1 MRKILIINVDPTKV
15 TYGGDYLK
23 KLHVVDKIEVSNKYL
38 LVFIKD
44 VDDLLKKPD
53 KNSSDENSLIKIQNF
68 FRNLVGD
75 EDELFCILH
84 DSTFNDNNR
93 VDLSYGEIFKSQK
106 IRVLLQHHRTDGQ
119 FFNDVI
125 PFLVSKIQL
134 DKNQNILNE
143 KEIKFLQEKYSKK
156 PELIESFFSENEELT
171 LENIVQV
178 IIEFVIS
185 RTGNS
190 FIENSI
196 NKFIQLLCANEW
208 QEANKFV
215 GQIDLKKEEKEK
227 FNKLAK
233 ITDTKNSP
241 EFLELSI
248 SLNNRFSKVTPKTE
262 SDEQ

>member
-1 MRKILIINVDPTKV
+1 MRKILIINVDPAKV
-15 TYGGDYLK
+15 THGGNYLK
-23 KLHVVDKIEVSNKYL
+23 ELQVVDKIKVNDEYL

-75 EDELFCILH
+75 VDELFCILH

-106 IRVLLQHHRTDGQ
+106 IRVLLQHHRTYGG

-134 DKNQNILNE
+134 DKNKSNLNE
-143 KEIKFLQEKYSKK
+143 KEIEVLQERLSKI
-156 PELIESFFSENEELT
+156 PELIESFFLKNEDIT
-171 LENIVQV
+171 LEDIVKA

-190 FIENSI
+190 YKENCI

-208 QEANKFV
+208 NKANELV
-215 GQIDLKKEEKEK
+215 AQIGLNEEENNLFEGLNGRTVNDAKEN
-227 FNKLAK
+227 FNKL
-233 ITDTKNSP
+233 S
-241 EFLELSI
+241 LS
-248 SLNNRFSKVTPKTE
+248 LTNRFSKVSPKPLG
-262 SDEQ
+262 DEQ